1 MLYRLAADAVLVAH
15 LGFIVFVLFGAVLA
29 LRWRW
34 LPLLHLPA
42 AGWGVFVEVS
52 GRLCPLTHLENA
64 LRSAAGQAGYAGSFI
79 EHYLL
84 PVIYPAGLTRELQFV
99 LAAAV
104 VLVNAGVYGWVI
116 RRRRRHPA
124 AE

>member
-52 GRLCPLTHLENA
+52 GRLCPLTHC
-64 LRSAAGQAGYAGSFI
+64 AARPARQA
-79 EHYLL
+79 
-84 PVIYPAGLTRELQFV
+84 TRG
-99 LAAAV
+99 ASSS
-104 VLVNAGVYGWVI
+104 I
-116 RRRRRHPA
+116 TCCR
-124 AE
+124 

>member
-42 AGWGVFVEVS
+42 AGWGIFVEVS
-52 GRLCPLTHLENA
+52 GRLCPLTYLENA

>member
-1 MLYRLAADAVLVAH
+1 MLHRLAADAVLLAH
-15 LGFIVFVLFGAVLA
+15 LGFIAFVLFGAALA

-34 LPLLHLPA
+34 MPLLHLPA
-42 AGWGVFVEVS
+42 TGWGVFVEVS

-64 LRSAAGQAGYAGSFI
+64 LRRAAGEAGYAGSFI

-104 VLVNAGVYGWVI
+104 LLVNAGLYAWII

-124 AE
+124 AG